1 MNLLLDKSVV
11 EKGRSL
17 ADPDQSQLHNKEV
30 YKTLQDSVNSG
41 RVGNLK
47 LDRGYL
53 VFEPQ
58 SCKKHTVYFINFFL
72 QFSKSFSNIEFSS

>member
-17 ADPDQSQLHNKEV
+17 ADPDQNQLHNKEV

-47 LDRGYL
+47 LDRSYF

-58 SCKKHTVYFINFFL
+58 S
-72 QFSKSFSNIEFSS
+72 SKNRSTFKITTFT

>member
-30 YKTLQDSVNSG
+30 YNTLQDSVNSG

-47 LDRGYL
+47 LDRTYF

-58 SCKKHTVYFINFFL
+58 SSKSKFSFVVSLLHFINF
-72 QFSKSFSNIEFSS
+72 SDI